1 MNIHIVRKNVRGEL
15 SLHWDISY
23 SEKYGDARQLAY
35 RLDTLVIN
43 RRIHEYG
50 RPVPK
55 AIYLGSLR
63 SIAQELGLKRD
74 TNKLKRH
81 SSKTL
86 LPVFQPISTILQR
99 TAPRKS
105 FREPLP
111 ATKYGFTGT
120 NSQMG
125 ANLTPCTSCSM
136 IVIERS

>member
-1 MNIHIVRKNVRGEL
+1 VDINIVKKNARGDL

-63 SIAQELGLKRD
+63 SMAVYLVTTDNASGNYQVQYPYFTMGRKGLH
-74 TNKLKRH
+74 N
-81 SSKTL
+81 
-86 LPVFQPISTILQR
+86 
-99 TAPRKS
+99 
-105 FREPLP
+105 
-111 ATKYGFTGT
+111 G
-120 NSQMG
+120 
-125 ANLTPCTSCSM
+125 
-136 IVIERS
+136 